1 MKNSTI
7 KYIAII
13 LFTILYACNVN
24 ALEISSNEYTIYMN
38 GEIVKGDFDKF
49 IKVLSKRKE
58 LPNYITIQSP
68 GGNVYEATKIGTFIR
83 EAALGVSVDKA
94 CGSSCFFILV
104 AGVDRYI
111 NDSIIAIHRPYYEKD
126 YFSGLSLSSAEKKYR
141 ELEYRSRNYLKA
153 MGVPTAIVEKMFFMA
168 SDEAHNLTPS
178 ERKFLS
184 KRSFAYD
191 EWVKAKCIPLSI
203 NERADYNPFHQF
215 DETPEKNYA
224 SKGYYEYLKNKYK
237 KYDECV
243 KSLKKSER
251 TSALNNHLK
260 SQSEMPNN

>member
-13 LFTILYACNVN
+13 LVSMAYACNVT
-24 ALEISSNEYTIYMN
+24 ALEITSNEYTINMK
-38 GEIVKGDFDKF
+38 GKIVKGDFDKF
-49 IKVLSKRKE
+49 ITVLSKRKE
-58 LPNYITIQSP
+58 FPSYITIQSL

-83 EAALGVSVDKA
+83 EAALGVSVDKV

-104 AGVDRYI
+104 AGVDRYT

-126 YFSGLSLSSAEKKYR
+126 YFSELSLSDAEKKYR

-153 MGVPTAIVEKMFFMA
+153 MGVPTAIVEKMFLMA
-168 SDEAHNLTPS
+168 SDEAHNLIPS

-191 EWVKAKCIPLSI
+191 EWVKAKCTALSV
-203 NERADYNPFHQF
+203 NEREDFNIFDQF
-215 DETPEKNYA
+215 DENPEKNYA
-224 SKGYYEYLKNKYK
+224 SKGYYEYLYNKYT
-237 KYDECV
+237 KYEECV
-243 KSLKKSER
+243 RTLKKSER
-251 TSALNNHLK
+251 VSALKNHLK
-260 SQSEMPNN
+260 Q